1 MKTET
6 GIMVLEKRPTTA
18 IEVRRQLVD
27 SPVVSAKL
35 SEVDRLVLEFSTDT
49 PIRQMEHIDRA
60 GLVEKVGALIRGV
73 MRDLGIRKVDDFS
86 ATRFYAMLV
95 RYYGSLTLAE
105 VKLAFELSMT
115 GDLDPFLPKNSQGE
129 ADRGHYQQFSVEY
142 FTKILN
148 AYRRKQNSV
157 VHVATQALPESKR
170 EFSPEYREH
179 LDRSIRSDVYRAF
192 LAYKYSGRD
201 PEITTVTELLI
212 YDKLAEVGLVDEV
225 TVTEND
231 RKQALSG
238 LMRDVVS
245 GLLPG
250 AESTRIRQEKHES
263 EQAFRA
269 GFYIARRREIRAAF
283 DRIIKSEIQ
292 LKSYLWE

>member
-6 GIMVLEKRPTTA
+6 GIMIVEKRPTTA
-18 IEVRRQLVD
+18 IDVRRALVA

-49 PIRQMEHIDRA
+49 PIRQMEQNDRA
-60 GLVEKVGALIRGV
+60 GLVQKIGILIQGV

-86 ATRFYAMLV
+86 ATRFYSMLV
-95 RYYGSLTLAE
+95 RYYGSLTLSE

-115 GDLDPFLPKNSQGE
+115 GELDQYLPKNSQGE
-129 ADRGHYQQFSVEY
+129 PDRGHYQQFSVEY

-157 VHVATQALPESKR
+157 VHVATQALPEAKPD
-170 EFSPEYREH
+170 FSPEYKERLHE
-179 LDRSIRSDVYRAF
+179 SIKSDVYRAF
-192 LAYKYSGRD
+192 LSYKYSGRNPD
-201 PEITTVTELLI
+201 VSNITELLI
-212 YDKLAEVGLVDEV
+212 YDQLSAVGLAGEIEV
-225 TVTEND
+225 SESD
-231 RKQALSG
+231 RKQAMTG
-238 LMRDVVS
+238 LMRDVVA
-245 GLLPG
+245 GLLSDS
-250 AESTRIRQEKHES
+250 ESHRIRHEKHES

-292 LKSYLWE
+292 LKTYLWE